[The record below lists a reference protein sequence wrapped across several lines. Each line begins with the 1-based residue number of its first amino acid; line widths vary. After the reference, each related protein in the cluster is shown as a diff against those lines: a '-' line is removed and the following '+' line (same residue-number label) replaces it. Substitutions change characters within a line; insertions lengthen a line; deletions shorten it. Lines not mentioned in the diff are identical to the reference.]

1 MLNEQTIEKLYS
13 LRLSPM
19 AQAFREQLE
28 TPGASEGL
36 SFQERFAMLVDR
48 QWTWKENN
56 RMQRLLKNAKLK
68 LTACIEDI
76 DYKTPRGIDKSVLL
90 NLSSC
95 QWVKKHQN
103 VIIIGPTGIG
113 KSFLASALANKACR
127 ENMSAF
133 YTRVP
138 RLLQDLAVAHADGSY
153 PQVMTKITKIR
164 LLILDDFGMA
174 PLSDMERR
182 NLLEVIED
190 RYNVASTIVT
200 SQLPVDHWHDTIG
213 EPTLA
218 DAILDR
224 LVHNAHRIIL
234 KGESMRKKIKV
245 DFEQIIN

>member
-13 LRLSPM
+13 LRLSAM